1 MALSTLAQ
9 LKHRQLLYGVS
20 TRLSQENIKDMMY
33 LAGIEQRL
41 QESISSGTDVFTWA
55 NCYESLLITA
65 CGIFRATRIA

>member
-9 LKHRQLLYGVS
+9 LKHRHLLYGVS

-41 QESISSGTDVFTWA
+41 SASALS
-55 NCYESLLITA
+55 A
-65 CGIFRATRIA
+65 CTFKRKEIIKNVDL